1 MRLSTALSLQRTIRS
16 SITPPKPFTALTI
29 KFAPT
34 YKARKMSSGSGDLG
48 IENTN
53 IKTASGVSL
62 DDHQKTLVGSVLDLF
77 AGRPSLKKLQLWADD
92 GVFEDPITI
101 AEGPFSEIERLSH
114 EVTDAGNPIA
124 MDLKTRY
131 VMKGVGKEQTIASKI
146 LIYYDQST
154 GKITK
159 LQDKWDGQLPDSS
172 FKNSMVVAPLWRGV
186 GLVDVEFYLEYV
198 VVAGAFRNLNSVT
211 VPKMVSV
218 PKNDEEDAKRG
229 NQ

>member
-1 MRLSTALSLQRTIRS
+1 MSTGT
-16 SITPPKPFTALTI
+16 
-29 KFAPT
+29 
-34 YKARKMSSGSGDLG
+34 GDLN

-53 IKTASGVSL
+53 IKTASGVTL
-62 DDHQKTLVGSVLDLF
+62 DEHQKTLVGSVLDLF

-92 GVFEDPITI
+92 GVFEDPITK
-101 AEGPFSEIERLSH
+101 AEGRKQYEPQWYGLQSAFSEIERLSH
-114 EVTDAGNPIA
+114 EVTDGGNPIA

-146 LIYYDQST
+146 LIYYDQSS

-172 FKNSMVVAPLWRGV
+172 FKN
-186 GLVDVEFYLEYV
+186 
-198 VVAGAFRNLNSVT
+198 AFRNLNSVT
-211 VPKMVSV
+211 VPKIVSV
-218 PKNDEEDAKRG
+218 PKNDEEDAKMG